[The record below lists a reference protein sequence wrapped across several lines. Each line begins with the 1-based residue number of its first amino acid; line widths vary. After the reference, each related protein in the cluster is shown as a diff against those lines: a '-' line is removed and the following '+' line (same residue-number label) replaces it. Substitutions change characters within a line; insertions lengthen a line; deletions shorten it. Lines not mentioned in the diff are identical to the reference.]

1 MAIQQGESLST
12 EVETLRAELAE
23 VERKDAETAAELAAL
38 EDARN
43 EIEDR
48 LQLLRRV
55 AADFEARIAEKES
68 ALARAQQA
76 EEQWRASLGERNEAA
91 VVLAQAL
98 ETALAAYAVLEGKR
112 LEADEAKETFEAL
125 LVDDTPTWSEFV
137 DEPDFRP
144 ESWERLVEGLHRGP
158 ERPLAQLEAEREERR
173 RNDER
178 LLEGAVERGGPAL
191 ASLPEHL
198 RDEALRR
205 REEREAEW
213 GRLERAK

>member
-55 AADFEARIAEKES
+55 AADFGARIAEKES
-68 ALARAQQA
+68 ALARARQA
-76 EEQWRASLGERNEAA
+76 EERWRASLGERNEAA
-91 VVLAQAL
+91 VALAQVL
-98 ETALAAYAVLEGKR
+98 ETALAAYAVLEAKR
-112 LEADEAKETFEAL
+112 LEADESKETFEAL

-173 RNDER
+173 RKDEA

-213 GRLERAK
+213 GRLDRVQ

>member
-1 MAIQQGESLST
+1 MAMQQGESLST
-12 EVETLRAELAE
+12 EVEALRSELAE

-38 EDARN
+38 EDARH

-55 AADFEARIAEKES
+55 AADFEARIVEKES
-68 ALARAQQA
+68 ARARARQA
-76 EEQWRASLGERNEAA
+76 EEQWRASLAERNEAA
-91 VVLAQAL
+91 VTLAQSL

-205 REEREAEW
+205 REEREADW
-213 GRLERAK
+213 GRLERT

>member
-1 MAIQQGESLST
+1 MAMQQGESLST
-12 EVETLRAELAE
+12 EVEALRSELAE

-38 EDARN
+38 EDARH

-55 AADFEARIAEKES
+55 AADFEARIVEKES
-68 ALARAQQA
+68 ALARARQA
-76 EEQWRASLGERNEAA
+76 EEQWRASLAERNEAA
-91 VVLAQAL
+91 VTLAQSL

-205 REEREAEW
+205 REEREADW
-213 GRLERAK
+213 GRLERT

>member
-1 MAIQQGESLST
+1 MAMQQGESLST
-12 EVETLRAELAE
+12 EVEALRSELAE

-38 EDARN
+38 EDARH

-55 AADFEARIAEKES
+55 AADFEARIVEKES
-68 ALARAQQA
+68 ALARARQA
-76 EEQWRASLGERNEAA
+76 EEQWRASLAERNEAA
-91 VVLAQAL
+91 VTLAQSL